1 MERLRL
7 IAPFT
12 STQRSHDHGLF
23 AECMTMCCSES
34 MAVQDR
40 AVGREPLVVIY
51 YSLFYLDLRIF
62 SLKETCKQQTP
73 ATVHSSGTV
82 QR

>member
-1 MERLRL
+1 
-7 IAPFT
+7 
-12 STQRSHDHGLF
+12 
-23 AECMTMCCSES
+23 MCFSES
-34 MAVQDR
+34 MVVQDR

-51 YSLFYLDLRIF
+51 YSLFNLDLRIF
-62 SLKETCKQQTP
+62 FLKETCKQQTP